1 MRLLVTRPEPDAER
15 TAAVLQARGHS
26 VVIAPLLRVEP
37 LAGAAIGSGPWAAV
51 LVTSANI
58 AQAIAEHAVR
68 AALIHLPVFAV
79 GERSARAMRTL
90 GCPNVIS
97 AGGNAGDLARIVA
110 AHLNP
115 PARLLYLA
123 GEQRSGDLGGE
134 LRAKGFAVETVA
146 IYRAVTADT
155 LPPEA
160 AAALAGGID
169 GVLHFSRR
177 SAEAYLEAARAA
189 GLLESAL
196 RPAHFCLSAQVAAP
210 LQGAGCRLVRVARQS
225 AETALL
231 DLIGTVQVK
240 GRCSDRH

>member
-1 MRLLVTRPEPDAER
+1 MRLLLTRPEPDAAR
-15 TAAVLQARGHS
+15 TAAALRGRGHS
-26 VVIAPLLRVEP
+26 VVIAPLLRIEP
-37 LAGAAIGSGPWAAV
+37 LAGAAIGPGPWAAV
-51 LVTSANI
+51 LATSANV
-58 AQAIAEHAVR
+58 ARAIAGHAKR
-68 AALIHLPVFAV
+68 PDLIGLPVFAV
-79 GERSARAMRTL
+79 GERSAQAMRTL
-90 GCPNVIS
+90 GCVNVIS
-97 AGGNAGDLARIVA
+97 ASGNAGDLARIVA

-146 IYRAVTADT
+146 IYRAVTADI

-177 SAEAYLEAARAA
+177 SAEAYVEAARAA

-210 LQGAGCRLVRVARQS
+210 LQTAGGRIVRVARAP
-225 AETALL
+225 AEAALL
-231 DLIGTVQVK
+231 DLIDADQG
-240 GRCSDRH
+240 

>member
-1 MRLLVTRPEPDAER
+1 MMRLLVTRPEPDAER
-15 TAAVLQARGHS
+15 TAAALQARGHS
-26 VVIAPLLRVEP
+26 IVIAPLLRIEP
-37 LAGAAIGSGPWAAV
+37 LAGVAIGPGPWAAV
-51 LVTSANI
+51 LVTSANV
-58 AQAIAEHAVR
+58 AQAIAGHTRKAD
-68 AALIHLPVFAV
+68 LLSLPVFAV
-79 GERSARAMRTL
+79 GERTAQAMRAL
-90 GCPNVIS
+90 GCANVIS

-110 AHLNP
+110 AHLNA

-146 IYRAVTADT
+146 IYRAVTADI

-177 SAEAYLEAARAA
+177 SAEAYVEAARAA

-196 RPAHFCLSAQVAAP
+196 RPAHFCLSAQAAAP
-210 LQGAGCRLVRVARQS
+210 LQSAGCRMVHVARAP
-225 AETALL
+225 AEAALI
-231 DLIGTVQVK
+231 DLVGVDS
-240 GRCSDRH
+240 G

>member
-1 MRLLVTRPEPDAER
+1 MRLLVMRPEPDAER
-15 TAAVLQARGHS
+15 TAAALRARGHS
-26 VVIAPLLRVEP
+26 IVIAPLLRIEP
-37 LAGAAIGSGPWAAV
+37 LAAGAIGPGPWAAL
-51 LVTSANI
+51 LVTSANV
-58 AQAIAEHAVR
+58 AQAIAGHTRNADV
-68 AALIHLPVFAV
+68 LNLPVFAV
-79 GERSARAMRTL
+79 GERSAQAMRAL
-90 GCPNVIS
+90 GCANVIS

-110 AHLNP
+110 AHLNA

-146 IYRAVTADT
+146 IYRAVAAHI

-177 SAEAYLEAARAA
+177 SAEAYVEAARAA

-196 RPAHFCLSAQVAAP
+196 QPAHFCLSAQVAVP
-210 LQGAGCRLVRVARQS
+210 LQSAGSRTVRVARAP
-225 AETALL
+225 AEAALL
-231 DLIGTVQVK
+231 DLVGVDS
-240 GRCSDRH
+240 G

>member
-1 MRLLVTRPEPDAER
+1 MWLLVTRPEPDAER
-15 TAAVLQARGHS
+15 TAAALRARGHS
-26 VVIAPLLRVEP
+26 VVLAPLLRIEP
-37 LAGAAIGSGPWAAV
+37 LAGAAIGLGPWAAM

-58 AQAIAEHAVR
+58 AHAIAGHARR
-68 AALIHLPVFAV
+68 ADLIHLPVFAV
-79 GERSARAMRTL
+79 GERSAEAMRAL
-90 GCPNVIS
+90 GCANVIA

-146 IYRAVTADT
+146 IYRAATADT

-160 AAALAGGID
+160 VAAFAGGID

-196 RPAHFCLSAQVAAP
+196 RPAQFCLSAQVAVP
-210 LQGAGCRLVRVARQS
+210 LQSAGARIVRIARQS
-225 AETALL
+225 TEAALL
-231 DLIGTVQVK
+231 DLIGADQ
-240 GRCSDRH
+240 G

>member
-1 MRLLVTRPEPDAER
+1 MRPEPDAER
-15 TAAVLQARGHS
+15 TAAALRARGHS
-26 VVIAPLLRVEP
+26 VAIVPLLCIEP
-37 LAGAAIGSGPWAAV
+37 LAGVAIGSGPWAAV
-51 LVTSANI
+51 LATSANV
-58 AQAIAEHAVR
+58 AQAIVSHAKC
-68 AALIHLPVFAV
+68 ADLIGLPVFAV
-79 GERSARAMRTL
+79 GERTAQAMRAL
-90 GCPNVIS
+90 GCASVIS
-97 AGGNAGDLARIVA
+97 AGGNAGDLSRIVA

-146 IYRAVTADT
+146 VYRAVTTDI

-177 SAEAYLEAARAA
+177 SAEAYVEAARAA

-196 RPAHFCLSAQVAAP
+196 RPAHFCLSAQVATP
-210 LQGAGCRLVRVARQS
+210 LQSAGGRIVRVARAP
-225 AETALL
+225 AEAALL
-231 DLIGTVQVK
+231 DLVGTDS
-240 GRCSDRH
+240 G

>member
-15 TAAVLQARGHS
+15 TAAVLRSRGHS

-37 LAGAAIGSGPWAAV
+37 LDGAAIGTGPWAAV
-51 LVTSANI
+51 LVTSANV
-58 AQAIAEHAVR
+58 AHAIAGHTRR
-68 AALIHLPVFAV
+68 ADLIGLPVFVV
-79 GERSARAMRTL
+79 GKRTAQAMRML
-90 GCPNVIS
+90 GCANVIS
-97 AGGNAGDLARIVA
+97 ADGNAGDLARIVA

-123 GEQRSGDLGGE
+123 GEQRSGDLGGA

-146 IYRAVTADT
+146 IYRAVTADV

-160 AAALAGGID
+160 ADALAGGID

-177 SAEAYLEAARAA
+177 SAEAYVEAARAA

-196 RPAHFCLSAQVAAP
+196 RPAHFCLSARVAAP
-210 LQGAGCRLVRVARQS
+210 LRDAGSSLIRIARVP
-225 AETALL
+225 AEAALL
-231 DLIGTVQVK
+231 GLIAIDSG
-240 GRCSDRH
+240 

>member
-15 TAAVLQARGHS
+15 TAAALRARGHT
-26 VVIAPLLRVEP
+26 VVIAPLLHIEP
-37 LAGAAIGSGPWAAV
+37 LPDTAIGDGPWAAV

-58 AQAIAEHAVR
+58 AHAIAGHAKR
-68 AALIHLPVFAV
+68 ADLINLPVFAV
-79 GERSARAMRTL
+79 GERTAHAMRAL
-90 GCPNVIS
+90 GCGNVIS
-97 AGGNAGDLARIVA
+97 AGGSAADLARIVA
-110 AHLNP
+110 AHVNS

-155 LPPEA
+155 LPPQA
-160 AAALAGGID
+160 AAALAGGVD

-196 RPAHFCLSAQVAAP
+196 RPAHFCLSAQVAVP
-210 LQGAGCRLVRVARQS
+210 LQAAGGRLVHVAQQPVE
-225 AETALL
+225 AALI
-231 DLIGTVQVK
+231 DLIG
-240 GRCSDRH
+240 GD